1 MKLDLEER
9 YLGRVEQRRHL
20 PKPLPSA
27 RTNTKISGG
36 GAACLVLEVDN
47 APEEGGEPGGRV
59 SARLILAAQD
69 WVRDREQTHKRVLL
83 LSPPRRA

>member
-20 PKPLPSA
+20 PKPPPSA
-27 RTNTKISGG
+27 QTDATVSG

-69 WVRDREQTHKRVLL
+69 RVRDREQTHKRVLL
-83 LSPPRRA
+83 LPTQRHA